1 MGLSLIGV
9 LSLSFSAIIFIPH
22 LRKVVDAVEAVPCF
36 WANGIEGDLN
46 EIER

>member
-1 MGLSLIGV
+1 MKLNCLLTPMGLSLIGV

-36 WANGIEGDLN
+36 
-46 EIER
+46 